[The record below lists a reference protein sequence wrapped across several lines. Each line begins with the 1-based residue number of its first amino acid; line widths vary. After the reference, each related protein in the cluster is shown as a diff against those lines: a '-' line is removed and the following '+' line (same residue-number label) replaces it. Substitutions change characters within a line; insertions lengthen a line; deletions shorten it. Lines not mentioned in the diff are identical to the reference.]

1 MKTNYSGHDEV
12 YKKRLAAGARGWD
25 VSDDGYEVHKAKL
38 QKVLDMG
45 IAPSSGK
52 LLELGCGAGNIG
64 LWFAQRGYS
73 VSGID
78 IAPTAVGLAN
88 KRALESGT
96 DANFSVGSVLELS
109 EYADAS
115 FDFVYDSHLLHCIIG
130 KDRQKLFQS
139 VIRVLKPGGYFLV
152 DTMCYSELTHN
163 LEGFDLETKYT
174 IWPDGT
180 ATRYIGIEE
189 DILDEL
195 RSAGFKI
202 LSNHRDTSDPEGHSM
217 IVQMHLSS

>member
-1 MKTNYSGHDEV
+1 MKTNYVGHDKV
-12 YKKRLAAGARGWD
+12 YKKRLAEGARGWD
-25 VSDDGYEVHKAKL
+25 VSDVGYEVHQAKL
-38 QKVLDMG
+38 QKVLNMG
-45 IAPSSGK
+45 FAPSSGK

-64 LWFAQRGYS
+64 LWFASFGYT

-78 IAPTAVGLAN
+78 ISETAVALAQQ
-88 KRALESGT
+88 RAEDSGA
-96 DANFSVGSVLELS
+96 DAVFSVGSVLELS
-109 EYADAS
+109 DYADAF

-130 KDRQKLFQS
+130 EDRQELFKN

-163 LEGFDLETKYT
+163 LENFDLESKYT

-180 ATRYIGIEE
+180 ATRYIGVEE
-189 DILDEL
+189 DLLEEL
-195 RSAGFKI
+195 KIAGFKI

-217 IVQMHLSS
+217 IVQMTID